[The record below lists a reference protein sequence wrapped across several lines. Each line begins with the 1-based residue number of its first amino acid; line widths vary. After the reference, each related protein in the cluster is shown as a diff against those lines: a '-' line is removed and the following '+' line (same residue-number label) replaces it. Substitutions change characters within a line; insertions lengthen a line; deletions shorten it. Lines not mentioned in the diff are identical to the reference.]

1 MKKLFL
7 VFSICCLISFIV
19 SGCGKKIDTN
29 YVEGIVKLDGQPLSG
44 TCVTFIP
51 VAENGETAG
60 GFSDDNG
67 LYRLTSTYGKGGK
80 GALTGDYI
88 VLVTKSKTVPLEKTI
103 THDDGAVTTE
113 TTEHVLPTI
122 YRDRTKS
129 PLKFT
134 VVKGKNKFDIDLSA
148 KP

>member
-1 MKKLFL
+1 MKNLSL
-7 VFSICCLISFIV
+7 VFSICCLIGFAV

-29 YVEGIVKLDGQPLSG
+29 YVEGVVKLDGQPLAGASI
-44 TCVTFIP
+44 TFIP
-51 VAENGETAG
+51 VAENGESAG

-67 LYRLTSTYGKGGK
+67 TYRLTSTYGDGGK
-80 GALTGDYI
+80 GAFVGDY
-88 VLVTKSKTVPLEKTI
+88 VVTVTKSKTVRLEKPI
-103 THDDGAVTTE
+103 QYDDGSVTTE
-113 TTEHVLPTI
+113 TTEHILPAI

-134 VVKGKNKFDIDLSA
+134 VVKGKNKFDIDLSV

>member
-1 MKKLFL
+1 MKNQFL
-7 VFSICCLISFIV
+7 VFSICFLISFVV
-19 SGCGKKIDTN
+19 SGCGRTIDTN
-29 YVEGIVKLDGQPLSG
+29 YVEGVVKLDGQPLSG
-44 TCVTFIP
+44 ASVTFIP
-51 VAENGETAG
+51 VAENGESAG

-67 LYRLTSTYGKGGK
+67 KYRLTSTYGDGGK
-80 GALTGDYI
+80 GAFAGDYI
-88 VLVTKSKTVPLEKTI
+88 VTVTKSKTVTLEKPI
-103 THDDGAVTTE
+103 KHDDGSVTTE
-113 TTEHVLPTI
+113 TTEHILPAI

>member
-7 VFSICCLISFIV
+7 VFFSCCLISFIV
-19 SGCGKKIDTN
+19 SGCDNNIDTN
-29 YVEGIVKLDGQPLSG
+29 YVEGVVKLDGQPLPGAS
-44 TCVTFIP
+44 VTFIP
-51 VAENGETAG
+51 VAENGESAG
-60 GFSDDNG
+60 GFSDDSG

-88 VLVTKSKTVPLEKTI
+88 VIVTKSKSVPLEKPI
-103 THDDGAVTTE
+103 TYDDGSVTTE
-113 TTEHVLPTI
+113 TTEHILPAI

-129 PLKFT
+129 PLKFS
-134 VVKGKNKFDIDLSA
+134 VVEGKNRFDIDLSA